1 VAGELLIAGG
11 IALDCPSC
19 GAGSVVALNATER
32 RCPACTDVTAYR
44 RCPRCDIL
52 TTIPPSVMR
61 PSVEKWVCGDCR
73 KTARRD
79 RWHPAPVASFHK
91 GDANPW
97 VVEHYGDQVAAAL
110 SDPER
115 RRMIGQILS
124 ITGISGMASGGCTV
138 FFDRDSAVVIIG
150 DSSHRRKLHYSE
162 ITSLQIGGRGDVVT
176 TTTSGTRWCALC
188 GSRRFFTVVR
198 QDMLDVVH
206 DILDAG
212 NQLGVRR
219 LGGAGRP

>member
-1 VAGELLIAGG
+1 
-11 IALDCPSC
+11 
-19 GAGSVVALNATER
+19 
-32 RCPACTDVTAYR
+32 
-44 RCPRCDIL
+44 
-52 TTIPPSVMR
+52 MR

-176 TTTSGTRWCALC
+176 TTTSGTRWCAW
-188 GSRRFFTVVR
+188 
-198 QDMLDVVH
+198 
-206 DILDAG
+206 
-212 NQLGVRR
+212 
-219 LGGAGRP
+219 P